1 MSDRTLTRI
10 LENISHVLGKR
21 SKLMSQPTTQHEN
34 LSKFLSS
41 HDHLKWLHDIERQSF
56 YQVCLIF
63 AHEYTHAVF
72 KKLGSIVG
80 STVFQAWAQLD
91 GRVEDEGCSSMR
103 VEGCVQGGTVDEVRD
118 ICAWVFTVSQ
128 TLGSSVGSTVFQA

>member
-63 AHEYTHAVF
+63 AHECIQFLRSWVSVEKVLY
-72 KKLGSIVG
+72 SR
-80 STVFQAWAQLD
+80 D
-91 GRVEDEGCSSMR
+91 GRS
-103 VEGCVQGGTVDEVRD
+103 
-118 ICAWVFTVSQ
+118 
-128 TLGSSVGSTVFQA
+128 